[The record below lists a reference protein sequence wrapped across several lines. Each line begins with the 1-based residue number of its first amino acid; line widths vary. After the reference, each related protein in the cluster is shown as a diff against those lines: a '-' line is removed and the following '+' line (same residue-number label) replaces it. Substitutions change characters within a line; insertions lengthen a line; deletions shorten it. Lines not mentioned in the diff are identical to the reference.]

1 MHSLDDRRLAEL
13 EELYRRDFPRFL
25 RVARAIVGDREL
37 ALEAVQDGFG
47 DAIRS
52 RGDFRGEGPLAA
64 WVWRAVVNRARKA
77 GEHERRESSLAY
89 RIDANGQVDEEDARL
104 RAAIA
109 LLPDRQRLVLFLR
122 YYADLDYAGIARAL
136 GIRVGTVSA
145 TLNAAHRALRRA
157 LLEVTP

>member
-1 MHSLDDRRLAEL
+1 VASLEDKRLAEL
-13 EELYRRDFPRFL
+13 ERLYRDDFPRFL
-25 RVARAIVGDREL
+25 RVARAIAGNREL

-52 RGDFRGEGPLAA
+52 RADFRGEGPLAA

-77 GEHERRESSLAY
+77 GERERRESSLSY
-89 RIDANGQVDEEDARL
+89 SLDANGYAVDEDARL

-109 LLPDRQRLVLFLR
+109 LLPERQRLVLFLR
-122 YYADLDYAGIARAL
+122 YYADLDYASVARAL